1 MDINESAPAAGEG
14 KRRRRRR
21 RRGGRRRRG
30 NGQSGAPRVLDP
42 HDDRHPKA
50 SSAGGGP
57 EELTPFNLF
66 CAYHLGITRDEGYR
80 FQSVSEVARRFGVEP
95 RVIRDRLMEYG
106 IDTESLRKLGFD
118 PELAQ
123 LDMRVAPEG
132 ISRRELARTMWAE
145 FEDRIV
151 PKPRPEEPSTPA
163 VGSSAEA
170 GAGD

>member
-1 MDINESAPAAGEG
+1 MDINESAPATGER

-30 NGQSGAPRVLDP
+30 NGQATTPQVLDP
-42 HDDRHPKA
+42 HDDRGL
-50 SSAGGGP
+50 SSTANGQDGP

-95 RVIRDRLMEYG
+95 RVIRDRLIEFG

-123 LDMRVAPEG
+123 LDIRVAPEG

-145 FEDRIV
+145 FEDRIE
-151 PKPRPEEPSTPA
+151 PKPPRDADEAPPPEE
-163 VGSSAEA
+163 AEEA
-170 GAGD
+170 A